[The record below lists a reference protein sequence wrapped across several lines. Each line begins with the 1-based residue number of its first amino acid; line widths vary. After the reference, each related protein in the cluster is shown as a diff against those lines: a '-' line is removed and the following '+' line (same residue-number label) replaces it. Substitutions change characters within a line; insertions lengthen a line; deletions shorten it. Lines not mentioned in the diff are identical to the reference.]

1 MTLKATMPRLQLAQ
15 PSPQFIETKLN
26 SKMSFTG
33 QVSMPLSILIIHCVS
48 FSWGRRAIRP
58 QHWHRV
64 LVLFRSVTRLLQS
77 ACTKQF
83 PMFLAINRPPLM
95 LFEDDFWCANDI
107 VFPRAKNKKQRAN
120 GVKCR
125 VNIVKALAKQK
136 KIQDCFFQ
144 HISRWHANSCS
155 GVPLTCSATRKLVF
169 KGLYVR

>member
-1 MTLKATMPRLQLAQ
+1 MPLKATMPRLQLAQ

-107 VFPRAKNKKQRAN
+107 VFPRAKNKNN
-120 GVKCR
+120 GPTVL
-125 VNIVKALAKQK
+125 NAA
-136 KIQDCFFQ
+136 
-144 HISRWHANSCS
+144 S
-155 GVPLTCSATRKLVF
+155 T
-169 KGLYVR
+169 